1 VRFSDLLGLAFF
13 ALRRHKLRT
22 LLTTLGV
29 LFGTLV
35 LVVSLAIRQ
44 GVQRTITQQ
53 VTKYAELRRIEVRP
67 GAARPTGKVE
77 PVKGRMSDDRRQR
90 LQEELRDRQGGG
102 MEMPPEHMLTPERI
116 KEISE
121 LEHVNS
127 AEPVIQQHG
136 RVLLGDHSVYAS
148 FFAIPAELRDRLT
161 DRLVAGEML
170 SQRDPQG
177 ALVSEIMLYQLG
189 IVDEEDVRRAV
200 GRTFE
205 FEVRVGNRP
214 APSFLLQMLTGAMG
228 TVGVADEELLDKLL
242 KRLPDSLDRLG
253 LTPSE
258 QKAVHRLIKLASAN
272 AKKATTQPDFVRAS
286 FTIRGVLRK
295 PTPEETRRRNGWM
308 LQYSDVL
315 LAPDAAQAFYLRL
328 PRTSEDG
335 FRQVVIQVDDP
346 ANVKS
351 VQQQIRDMGLHADS
365 AIDYIERE
373 EFMYLMSVTAMSVV
387 ALIALLVAAI
397 GITNT
402 MLMSVL
408 ERFRE
413 IGVMKALGARDSQVQ
428 ALFLMEGALI
438 GAVGGLMGLAAAWG
452 SSFPADAWLRVQVAQ
467 RLNVKLDGS
476 LFAFPWWLLV
486 GGPVF
491 AVLVTTLAAYYPAR
505 RAIRIDPV
513 QALRHE

>member
-1 VRFSDLLGLAFF
+1 MRFPDLLGLAFF

-35 LVVSLAIRQ
+35 LVVSLAVRQ

-67 GAARPTGKVE
+67 GAARPTGKEE
-77 PVKGRMSDDRRQR
+77 PIKGRMSDERRHR
-90 LQEELRDRQGGG
+90 LQEELRNRQGGA

-116 KEISE
+116 KELSE
-121 LEHVNS
+121 LEHVNH
-127 AEPVIQQHG
+127 AEPVIQQNG
-136 RVLLGDHSVYAS
+136 RVFLGDHSVYS
-148 FFAIPAELRDRLT
+148 SLLAIPTEMRDRLA
-161 DRLVAGEML
+161 DRLAAGEML
-170 SQRDPQG
+170 PERDTQG

-189 IVDEEDVRRAV
+189 IVDEEEMRRAV
-200 GRTFE
+200 GRTFD

-214 APSFLLQMLTGAMG
+214 ESRFLLQMLTGAMG
-228 TVGVADEELLDKLL
+228 TIGVTDEKLLDKVL

-253 LTPSE
+253 LTPAE
-258 QKAVHRLIKLASAN
+258 QKTMRRLIKLASAN
-272 AKKATTQPDFVRAS
+272 KPAAVPDVVRAS

-295 PTPEETRRRNGWM
+295 PSPEETRRRNGWL

-315 LAPDAAQAFYLRL
+315 LAPDAAQAFSLRL
-328 PRTSEDG
+328 PRAEDG

-346 ANVKS
+346 ANVKG

-365 AIDYIERE
+365 AIEFIERE

-413 IGVMKALGARDSQVQ
+413 IGVMKALGARDSHVQ

-438 GAVGGLMGLAAAWG
+438 GAVGGLVGLAAAW
-452 SSFPADAWLRVQVAQ
+452 SISFPANAWLRTQVAQ
-467 RLNVKLDGS
+467 RMNVKLDGS

-505 RAIRIDPV
+505 RAIRIEPV